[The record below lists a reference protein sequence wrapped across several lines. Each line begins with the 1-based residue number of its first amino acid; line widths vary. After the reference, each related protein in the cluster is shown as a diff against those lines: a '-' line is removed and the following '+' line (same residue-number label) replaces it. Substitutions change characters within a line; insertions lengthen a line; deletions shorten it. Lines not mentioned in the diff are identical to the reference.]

1 MPTATAAEPTVRPL
15 VVSARRDGPRRAVS
29 AQSVAVARVGFGLLA
44 AASSARFLAKGWVE
58 TLYLAPVNHL
68 TFPGFGWVRPWPT
81 ALMYAHVIALVV
93 LGLAIAV
100 GYRHRAAATLFV
112 IGFTYVEL
120 IDATLYLNHYWFLS
134 LMGVLMAVLPVGSYW
149 SLDARLGRVPSS
161 PVVEAWVVWALR
173 AQVAVVYLFAGLAK
187 LNTDWLVHAQPL
199 RLWLADHTALP
210 VIGPWMDEPLLA
222 HLASWSGAVFDLTI
236 VGWLL
241 WPRSRPLA
249 YAVVVGFHVATGLL
263 FPIGIFPWV
272 MAISALVFFEP
283 DWPSRVGGRR
293 RSSRPTAPPPR
304 TGRGARRLLV
314 GLAVLQLALPL
325 RHYALPGNVRWN
337 EQGYYLAW
345 RVMLTEKA
353 GSLEF
358 LVTDPETGREWE
370 VGPELVLT
378 DWQITQ
384 AAIRPDL
391 IRQTAALVEAHYGR
405 DLEVRAVSWVS
416 MNGRPAAPLID
427 PTVDLT
433 GPLPEEWI
441 RSSP

>member
-68 TFPGFGWVRPWPT
+68 SFPGFGWVRPWPT

-187 LNTDWLVHAQPL
+187 LT
-199 RLWLADHTALP
+199 
-210 VIGPWMDEPLLA
+210 
-222 HLASWSGAVFDLTI
+222 
-236 VGWLL
+236 
-241 WPRSRPLA
+241 
-249 YAVVVGFHVATGLL
+249 
-263 FPIGIFPWV
+263 
-272 MAISALVFFEP
+272 
-283 DWPSRVGGRR
+283 RR
-293 RSSRPTAPPPR
+293 CP
-304 TGRGARRLLV
+304 
-314 GLAVLQLALPL
+314 
-325 RHYALPGNVRWN
+325 
-337 EQGYYLAW
+337 
-345 RVMLTEKA
+345 
-353 GSLEF
+353 
-358 LVTDPETGREWE
+358 
-370 VGPELVLT
+370 
-378 DWQITQ
+378 
-384 AAIRPDL
+384 
-391 IRQTAALVEAHYGR
+391 
-405 DLEVRAVSWVS
+405 
-416 MNGRPAAPLID
+416 
-427 PTVDLT
+427 
-433 GPLPEEWI
+433 
-441 RSSP
+441 